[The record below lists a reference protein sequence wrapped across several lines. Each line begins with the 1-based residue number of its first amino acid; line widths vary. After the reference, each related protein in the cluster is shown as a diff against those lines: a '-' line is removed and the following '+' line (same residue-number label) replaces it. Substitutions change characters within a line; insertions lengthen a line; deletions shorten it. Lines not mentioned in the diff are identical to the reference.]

1 MKKLTFSKEAAK
13 KHMLQKRL
21 KSQSAMEYLM
31 TYGWA
36 ILIIAVVLG
45 ALFSMGFF
53 NSASLAPKVQP
64 GSCQV
69 LRPYGPGTSAY
80 VTLQGTC
87 INEMPKFVAQFNGQ
101 SSYISSTQQ
110 APLNNLPD
118 WTLTAWVNPSNGNI
132 IYSEGNPL
140 KTLQIFID
148 ASRAINV
155 DIWNINRPND
165 NWLYLMSSAGAVTMN
180 SWNFIAITMSGAG
193 TSTGTVD
200 FYANGHLISSSNTG
214 QMELNSSTHYFS
226 IGDNIGSL
234 YGGAQTPSF
243 FNGSVADI
251 QIYNASLSQSE
262 VTALYRAGIGGDPIN
277 LQNLAAWW
285 PLNGNANDYSG
296 NQNSGTN
303 SNVIY
308 TTGWTSSYS
317 AP

>member
-1 MKKLTFSKEAAK
+1 MKRPIIFLWEDAE
-13 KHMLQKRL
+13 KHMPQKRL

-45 ALFSMGFF
+45 ALFFLGVF
-53 NSASLAPKVQP
+53 NPNNFAPKAKP

-87 INEMPKFVAQFNGQ
+87 INEMPKFVAQFNGASAYIA
-101 SSYISSTQQ
+101 SSVV
-110 APLNNLPD
+110 NLPVGD
-118 WTLTAWVNPSNGNI
+118 IVSITAWVKPGTYINCNSMFCGIIAYGARACSGNSIVLSIQPDYLPSMATWCNDYIPTSGPSI
-132 IYSEGNPL
+132 
-140 KTLQIFID
+140 
-148 ASRAINV
+148 V
-155 DIWNINRPND
+155 PNQ
-165 NWLYLMSSAGAVTMN
+165 
-180 SWNFIAITMSGAG
+180 WNFVAVVLNV
-193 TSTGTVD
+193 STATLYVGSQ
-200 FYANGHLISSSNTG
+200 HESNVLALRPDIVS
-214 QMELNSSTHYFS
+214 ENLC
-226 IGDNIGSL
+226 IGCTDYPGR
-234 YGGAQTPSF
+234 Y
-243 FNGSVADI
+243 FNGSIADI
-251 QIYNASLSQSE
+251 QIYNASLSQPE
-262 VTALYRAGIGGDPIN
+262 VTALYRAGIGGDPID
-277 LQNLAAWW
+277 LQNLVGWW